1 MNWSTRHREVC
12 TGEVLLLLLLF
23 CYGSVAIVDFHI

>member
-12 TGEVLLLLLLF
+12 TGEVLLLLLF